1 MRNNKALIQVFLA
14 MALAVVAGALS
25 RDIPYLL
32 AGYDLVGKLFLQGLT
47 LVIVPL
53 VAASVITG
61 TARMAQDAAI
71 ASLGTRTV
79 FYFALTTALAVA
91 SALFVAYIFVPY
103 FPQLSAMLPDAGQS
117 TAAIVQSAPKGW
129 WGAIEQLAL
138 KMLPNNILGAAATGQ
153 MLGLIIFCILFGWF
167 ISKIEKGAATVLFA
181 FWQGVFLVMMC
192 ITKLIM
198 RAMPLGVF
206 ALIAKVVATTGFSA
220 LQPLLLFSCSVVA
233 ALLLF
238 AAAVLPALLGI
249 CRINPLALL
258 RAVAPA
264 LVTAFSTS
272 STAATMPM
280 LLECIEKRTV
290 LPSRVTSFVLPLAAS
305 VNLPGTALYQTMA
318 VLFIAK
324 VYGVELPIASWTMV
338 GVMAFVTSF
347 GIAGIPSASLV
358 SIVVILQM
366 LGLPAEGIA
375 LIMAVERLLD
385 MARTTVN
392 VWSNGSCAALVAA
405 AAAATKVGDGQ
416 APAALQEQ
424 VI

>member
-1 MRNNKALIQVFLA
+1 MKNNKALIHIFLA
-14 MALAVVAGALS
+14 MALALIAGVVS
-25 RDIPYLL
+25 RDVPYLL
-32 AGYDLVGKLFLQGLT
+32 AAYDLIGRLFLQGLT

-71 ASLGTRTV
+71 ASLGTRTLL
-79 FYFALTTALAVA
+79 YFALTSALAVA
-91 SALFVAYIFVPY
+91 TGLFIAYLFVPY
-103 FPQLSAMLPDAGQS
+103 FPELSAMLPDAGQS

-129 WGAIEQLAL
+129 WAAIEQLAL

-153 MLGLIIFCILFGWF
+153 MLGLIVFCILFGWF
-167 ISKIEKGAATVLFA
+167 ISKIEKSAAAVLFS

-220 LQPLLLFSCSVVA
+220 LQPLLLFFCSVIV
-233 ALLLF
+233 ALLF
-238 AAAVLPALLGI
+238 FSGVVLPTLLGI
-249 CRINPLALL
+249 CQSNPLVLM
-258 RAVAPA
+258 RATTPA

-280 LLECIEKRTV
+280 LLECLEKRSA
-290 LPSRVTSFVLPLAAS
+290 LPPRVSSFVLPLAAS
-305 VNLPGTALYQTMA
+305 VNLPGTALYQAMA

-324 VYGVELPIASWTMV
+324 VYGVDLPLASWAMV

-375 LIMAVERLLD
+375 LVMAVERLLD

-392 VWSNGSCAALVAA
+392 VWSNGSCAALVG
-405 AAAATKVGDGQ
+405 ATAGAK
-416 APAALQEQ
+416 LQEQ
-424 VI
+424 VT